1 MIFEVLTNEETKV
14 ARNEFIQIIKEVREL
29 LSKKYKF
36 IIKSV
41 GSDKYNFNIKNSNG
55 EYDLDYLMILTKNS
69 ESEYYPNDPTKI
81 RNEIFQTF
89 QDVVKRKK
97 YQTYNTE
104 ESTSVITLIK
114 MDEKKRIW
122 SYDICITKEFS
133 NNKDANMDNI
143 VRNSSG
149 NNNDGGNTYTWN
161 QLGLINK
168 GENWFEKLKSE
179 KRKEIV
185 NKIIEKK
192 TESKKIGN
200 KNDPKYKTT
209 SQIFLEVYNE
219 NK

>member
-1 MIFEVLTNEETKV
+1 MFKLLTNEETKV

-29 LSKKYKF
+29 LNRKYKF
-36 IIKSV
+36 IIKSA

-69 ESEYYPNDPTKI
+69 ESESYPKNPTKI
-81 RNEIFQTF
+81 RNEIFKVF
-89 QDVVKRKK
+89 QDVIQRKK

-114 MDEKKRIW
+114 MNQNKRKW

-133 NNKDANMDNI
+133 NNKDANMEII
-143 VRNSSG
+143 VRNSQG
-149 NNNDGGNTYTWN
+149 NDNDGGNTYTWN

-168 GENWFEKLKSE
+168 GEKWFDNLKPE

-185 NKIIEKK
+185 DEIIKKKIQ
-192 TESKKIGN
+192 SKKISN
-200 KNDPKYKTT
+200 KNDSQYKTT

>member
-36 IIKSV
+36 IIKSA
-41 GSDKYNFNIKNSNG
+41 GSDKYNFNIRNSNG

-69 ESEYYPNDPTKI
+69 ESEYYPNNPTKI

-89 QDVVKRKK
+89 QDVVQRKK

-114 MDEKKRIW
+114 MDEKKRTW

-149 NNNDGGNTYTWN
+149 NNNDGANTYTWN

-168 GENWFEKLKSE
+168 GENWFEKLKAE

-200 KNDPKYKTT
+200 KNDSQYKTT
-209 SQIFLEVYNE
+209 YQIFLEVYNE